1 VPSFRKSKYC
11 RIRHLSVSRESKLDG
26 THGITP
32 KGRACFG
39 NSSLLQNSL
48 EQYVIRRI
56 VDFALNN
63 QLLVLGFAALL
74 FAGGIAAFHD
84 LPIEAYPDVAD
95 NYVEIITQWPG
106 ISAEQ
111 IEQQVTIPLEIV
123 MNGIPHVVHL
133 RSFSLFGL
141 SDIKL
146 IFDDESDNDWNRERV
161 LERLSQVTLP
171 PNVVPQMGTD
181 WSPVGQ
187 IYFFTL
193 HSTNPAYDPMELK
206 SIEDWV
212 IEKSFKAVPNIVD
225 VASFGGPTR
234 EYQVRVNPNKLVSY
248 GLSLAQVEQQLTNNN
263 ANAGG
268 SFIEAGLQQINVR
281 SIGLV
286 NRVQDIEQTVIVTK
300 NGTPIRVQDIAVVS
314 QGPKIR
320 LGQFAKAI
328 HREDGKIIDN
338 DDVVSGIVLLRK
350 GAAAD
355 MALQGIHKKVEELN
369 NYILPRGV
377 KIVPFIDRSDL
388 VHFTSHTVLHNLTEG
403 MILVSIILFLF
414 LGNVRG
420 ALIVAATIPFS
431 LLFASICLDLRHI
444 PANLL
449 SLGALDFGM
458 VVDGAVVMVEN
469 IVRHLSHQNGV
480 KTARERISEA
490 SHEVQ
495 RPVFFAIAI
504 IITAYLPIFTL
515 QRVEGRLFHPMAWTV
530 AFALLGALL
539 FSILIAPVLASFAF
553 QKGAKEWHNPILHFV
568 IERYRIAV
576 RWAIRRRTI
585 TVGACVLLV
594 AIANYLAFSGVI
606 GSEFLPH
613 LDEGALWVRGTLAP
627 STGPEEGIRAANQA
641 RIIFCSFPE
650 VPQCTSQVGRPDD
663 GTDTTGFFNTE
674 FFVDLK
680 PKEVWRPVFHENKD
694 ELIAAMQRELD
705 KIPGVV
711 WGFSQPI
718 EDNME
723 EAVSGVK
730 GALATKIYGDD
741 LKVLEEKGDEIV
753 NIMRHING
761 IEDLGVFRVLG
772 QPNLNVTVDRAA
784 AARYQIN
791 VADVQ
796 DAIQTAVGGNA
807 LTQVLQGEARY
818 DLTLRY
824 LPEYRD
830 TQEAIEN
837 IRLLSA
843 SGERVSLQQLCR
855 MSVTDGASEI
865 YREGNRRYV
874 AIKYSVRGRD
884 LGSTVEEAIK
894 KVNQEVK
901 LPSGYSLDWE
911 GEYESQKRA
920 NQRLLI
926 VLPIT
931 ILLIFVI
938 LYTMFKSF
946 KWALLILANIAI
958 APIGGLLALLMT
970 GTNFSVSSGVGFLAL
985 FGVSVQTG
993 VIMLEYINQLRA
1005 RRYSIEDAA
1014 VEGAVLRLRPIMMTM
1029 LVATLGLLPAALSH
1043 AIGSDSQRPFA
1054 IVIVGGLIA
1063 ALVMSVFLLP
1073 TLYVWI
1079 ASERD
1084 VLPTAEGTFEE
1095 GEHVD

>member
-1 VPSFRKSKYC
+1 M
-11 RIRHLSVSRESKLDG
+11 
-26 THGITP
+26 
-32 KGRACFG
+32 
-39 NSSLLQNSL
+39 
-48 EQYVIRRI
+48 IRRV
-56 VDFALNN
+56 VDFALGNR
-63 QLLVLGFAALL
+63 LLILGLAVVLFVW
-74 FAGGIAAFHD
+74 GIISFHN

-111 IEQQVTIPLEIV
+111 IEQQVTIPLETA
-123 MNGIPHVVHL
+123 MNGIPGVVHL

-141 SDIKL
+141 SDLKL
-146 IFDDESDNDWNRERV
+146 IFEDGTDNAWNRERV

-171 PNVVPQMGTD
+171 PNVFPQMGTD

-193 HSTNPAYDPMELK
+193 HSTNPKYDPMELK
-206 SIEDWV
+206 SIEDWIV
-212 IEKSFKAVPNIVD
+212 EKNLKSVPDIVD

-234 EYQVRVNPNKLVSY
+234 EYQVRLDPNKLVAY
-248 GLSLAQVEQQLTNNN
+248 GLSLAQIEQQLTNNN

-268 SFIEAGLQQINVR
+268 SFIQEGLQQINVR
-281 SIGLV
+281 EVGLV
-286 NRVQDIEQTVIVTK
+286 SRVHDIEETVVYTK
-300 NGTPIRVQDIAVVS
+300 SGTPLRIKDIAVVE

-320 LGQFAKAI
+320 LGQFARACSSCPYGPKGAI
-328 HREDGKIIDN
+328 QHEDGKIIDN
-338 DDVVSGIVLLRK
+338 DDVVSGIALLRK

-355 MALQGIHKKVEELN
+355 PALRALHEKIQEMNDH
-369 NYILPRGV
+369 ILPPGV

-420 ALIVAATIPFS
+420 AIIVATTIPFS
-431 LLFASICLDLRHI
+431 LLFASICLDLKQV

-458 VVDGAVVMVEN
+458 VVDGAVVMIEN
-469 IVRHLSHQNGV
+469 IVRHMSFAHE
-480 KTARERISEA
+480 TETPIERIGKA
-490 SHEVQ
+490 AHEVQ
-495 RPVFFAIAI
+495 RPVFYAIGI

-515 QRVEGRLFHPMAWTV
+515 QRVEGRLFQPMAWTV
-530 AFALLGALL
+530 AFALLGALI
-539 FSILIAPVLASFAF
+539 FSMLIAPVLASYAFA
-553 QKGAKEWHNPILHFV
+553 KGAKEWHNPFMSFV
-568 IERYRIAV
+568 TEHYRHAV
-576 RWAIRRRTI
+576 RWAIRHRYI
-585 TVGACVLLV
+585 TVGIAGTLILLG
-594 AIANYLAFSGVI
+594 NFLAFSGII

-627 STGPEEGIRAANQA
+627 STGPDEGIRVANQA
-641 RIIFCSFPE
+641 RIILCSFPE

-674 FFVDLK
+674 YFVDLK
-680 PKEVWRPVFHENKD
+680 PKEEWRPIFHEDKD

-730 GALATKIYGDD
+730 GELATKVFGDD
-741 LKVLEEKGDEIV
+741 LRTLEGKADEIV
-753 NIMRHING
+753 AVMRQVNG

-772 QPNLNVTVDRAA
+772 QPNLNITVNRDA

-796 DAIQTAVGGNA
+796 DAVQTAVGGNA

-818 DLTLRY
+818 DLVLRY
-824 LPEYRD
+824 LPQYRD
-830 TQEAIEN
+830 TKQEIEN
-837 IRLLSA
+837 IRLLA
-843 SGERVSLQQLCR
+843 PSGERVSLAQLCNIE
-855 MSVTDGASEI
+855 VADGGSEI
-865 YREGNRRYV
+865 YREGNQRYI

-894 KVNQEVK
+894 KVGEQVK
-901 LPSGYSLDWE
+901 LPTGYHLKWE
-911 GEYESQKRA
+911 GEYASQKRA
-920 NQRLLI
+920 NARLLI

-931 ILLIFVI
+931 IFIIFVI

-946 KWALLILANIAI
+946 KWSMLIMANVAI
-958 APIGGLLALLMT
+958 APIGGVLALLLT

-993 VIMLEYINQLRA
+993 VIMLEYINQLRV
-1005 RRYSIEDAA
+1005 RRFTIEDAA

-1029 LVATLGLLPAALSH
+1029 LVATLGLLPAAMSH

-1054 IVIVGGLIA
+1054 IVIVGGLMA
-1063 ALVMSVFLLP
+1063 ALIMSIFLLP

-1079 ASERD
+1079 AGERD
-1084 VLPTAEGTFEE
+1084 VLPPGEPGFAE